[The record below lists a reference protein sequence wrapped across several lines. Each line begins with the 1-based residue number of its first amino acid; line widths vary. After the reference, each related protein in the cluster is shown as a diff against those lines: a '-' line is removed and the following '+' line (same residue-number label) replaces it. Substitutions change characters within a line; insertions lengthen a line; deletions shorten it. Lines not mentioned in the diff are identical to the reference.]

1 MKKKKPDDIDSITV
15 LLVGDEKVWKT
26 QIFNRIFNFEFDSK
40 YEETTEY
47 NSSKKRYISI
57 TKLLTLNVVFSYV
70 ILLNKKIT
78 AQLLR
83 LFIQKLI

>member
-15 LLVGDEKVWKT
+15 LLVGDEKVGKT

-47 NSSKKRYISI
+47 NSSKKRYI
-57 TKLLTLNVVFSYV
+57 
-70 ILLNKKIT
+70 
-78 AQLLR
+78 
-83 LFIQKLI
+83 